1 LTPKYLYLGIDLLSF
16 TVPFLFTFFRKAN
29 FSRAWKYALPAIAGT
44 AFIFIAWNCLFTYW
58 GIWGFNSRYTIGK
71 NLFGLPVEDILF
83 FFSIPFACLFTYF
96 ALNQLIE
103 KDYLSPY
110 QELISSIVIVVLLVF
125 GGFYMH
131 HLYTG
136 SVFLFTGLFLAFVWL
151 KLRVRFMGRLY
162 FCFIALLIP
171 FLILNGILT
180 GSFIEE
186 PVVWY
191 NNTENMGLRIGTIP
205 LEDVVYAFLMLLLC
219 VTISEKLEE
228 SGY

>member
-1 LTPKYLYLGIDLLSF
+1 MKPKYLYLGIDLLSF
-16 TVPFLFTFFRKAN
+16 TLPFVFSFYPKAN

-44 AFIFIAWNCLFTYW
+44 AIIFVAWNSLFTYL
-58 GIWGFNSRYTIGK
+58 GIWGFNPHYTIGK
-71 NLFGLPVEDILF
+71 NLLGLPVEDILF
-83 FFSIPFACLFTYF
+83 FFCIPHACLFTYF
-96 ALNQLIE
+96 ALNKLVE

-131 HLYTG
+131 HLYTS

-162 FCFIALLIP
+162 FCFLTLLIP
-171 FLILNGILT
+171 FLIFKGILT
-180 GSFIEE
+180 GSFIGE
-186 PVVWY
+186 PVIWY
-191 NNTENMGLRIGTIP
+191 NNTENVGLRIGTIP
-205 LEDVVYAFLMLLLC
+205 LEDVVYAFLVLLLS

-228 SGY
+228 RGY